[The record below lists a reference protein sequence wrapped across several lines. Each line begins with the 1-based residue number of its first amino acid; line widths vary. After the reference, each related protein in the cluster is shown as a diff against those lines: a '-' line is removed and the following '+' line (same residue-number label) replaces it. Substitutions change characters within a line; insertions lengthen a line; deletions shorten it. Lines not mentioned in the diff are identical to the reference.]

1 MPIADDSAGLMR
13 FQAPLWSSAF
23 RPFFLFGI
31 PFGIFVLMLGWLS
44 AHTGVWAP
52 PPWAGRLWHG
62 HEMLFGFTAAIISG
76 IILTALPSWAGTEEI
91 KYRPLALL
99 FCLWLAGRLAPVL
112 HPLLAAIL
120 DCALFP
126 VMAAMLAPQLLRVK
140 NKLYLL
146 VLPGLIGLA
155 SANVI
160 FHYGLASGSEE
171 RAYFGL
177 HLAVYTIFI
186 LYLLK
191 SNVMIPVFTTN
202 ELRKRP
208 EGGEVS
214 RHAGLEVLA
223 VLSVGVLAYADL
235 AALPSAWIGWAAAS
249 ACVINAAR
257 LLRWRGWRVAGAP
270 IVFVMHLG
278 IAWMVLAL
286 GLKAA
291 AEFSAAVP
299 KEAWLHAFTV
309 GGIGLCMTVLMTR
322 VVLRHTG
329 RPLKLPAMIKFAY
342 LLMFAAAI
350 LRLVWV
356 LFALDIHVM
365 SSSALL
371 WVLAFLIYLLL
382 FGPMLWRSSLP
393 RQT

>member
-1 MPIADDSAGLMR
+1 MR

-52 PPWAGRLWHG
+52 PPRAGRLWHG
-62 HEMLFGFTAAIISG
+62 HEMMFGFTAAIISG
-76 IILTALPSWAGTEEI
+76 ILLTALPSWAGTAEI
-91 KYRPLALL
+91 KYGPLALL
-99 FCLWLAGRLAPVL
+99 FFLWLAGRLAP
-112 HPLLAAIL
+112 LLPALPAAIL

-126 VMAAMLAPQLLRVK
+126 VMAVMLAPQLLRVK

-155 SANVI
+155 CANVI
-160 FHYGLASGSEE
+160 FHVGLATGSEE

-191 SNVMIPVFTTN
+191 SGVMIPVFTSN

-208 EGGEVS
+208 AGGEIS

-223 VLSVGVLAYADL
+223 VLSVVALASADL
-235 AALPSAWIGWAAAS
+235 AALPAAAVGS
-249 ACVINAAR
+249 AASLACALNAAR

-291 AEFSAAVP
+291 ACFSAAVP

-329 RPLKLPAMIKFAY
+329 RPLKLPVLIKLAY
-342 LLMFAAAI
+342 LLMFAAAM
-350 LRLVWV
+350 LRVAWA

-365 SSSALL
+365 STSALL

-382 FGPMLWRSSLP
+382 FGAMLWRPSLP
-393 RQT
+393 R

>member
-1 MPIADDSAGLMR
+1 MALADDSTGLLR
-13 FQAPLWSSAF
+13 FRAPLWSSAF

-31 PFGIFVLMLGWLS
+31 LFGIFVLMLGWLS

-62 HEMLFGFTAAIISG
+62 HEMLFGFTAAIVSG

-91 KYRPLALL
+91 KNGPLALL
-99 FCLWLAGRLAPVL
+99 FCLWLAGRLAP
-112 HPLLAAIL
+112 LLPALPAAIL

-140 NKLYLL
+140 NKLFLL
-146 VLPGLIGLA
+146 VLPGLVGLA
-155 SANVI
+155 SANII
-160 FHYGLASGSEE
+160 FHLGLAGGNEE

-177 HLAVYTIFI
+177 HLAVYTLFV

-191 SNVMIPVFTTN
+191 SGVMIPVFTTN
-202 ELRKRP
+202 ELRTQP
-208 EGGEVS
+208 EGGEIS
-214 RHAGLEVLA
+214 RHAGIEVLA
-223 VLSVGVLAYADL
+223 ILSILALAGADL
-235 AALPSAWIGWAAAS
+235 AALPPAWIGAAAIV
-249 ACVINAAR
+249 ACLINAAR
-257 LLRWRGWRVAGAP
+257 LLRWRGWRIAGAP

-286 GLKAA
+286 ALKAA
-291 AEFSAAVP
+291 AQFTAAVP

-309 GGIGLCMTVLMTR
+309 GGMGLCMTVLMTR

-329 RPLKLPAMIKFAY
+329 RPLKLPALIKLAY
-342 LLMFAAAI
+342 LLMFGAAI
-350 LRLVWV
+350 LRLAWT

-365 SSSALL
+365 STSALL
-371 WVLAFLIYLLL
+371 WVLPFLIYLLL
-382 FGPMLWRSSLP
+382 FGPMLWRPSLP
-393 RQT
+393 R